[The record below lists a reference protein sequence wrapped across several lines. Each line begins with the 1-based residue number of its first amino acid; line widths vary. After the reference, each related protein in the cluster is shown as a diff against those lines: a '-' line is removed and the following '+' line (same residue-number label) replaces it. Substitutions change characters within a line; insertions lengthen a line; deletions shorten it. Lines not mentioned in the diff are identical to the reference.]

1 MVVVSPTMNKEE
13 LRERILAAVQD
24 LYADVASCPM
34 HEFHFPTGRPA
45 CEYVGYPEAE
55 LDAIPATALE
65 SFAGVGYPFAADVI
79 RKGNSI
85 LDIGS
90 GSGTDIINAAQKA
103 GSAGKVFGIDLTRE
117 MISKAQANVEQAGLA
132 NVKILEANAEALPFD
147 DESFDVVT
155 SNGVLNLVPDKRAAY
170 GEIYRVLKSGGHIQ
184 ISDIVLAK
192 EISEKSKSNPQL
204 WAECIVGA
212 VPEEAYLDI
221 IRDAGF
227 RAVRIV
233 GRIDYFGGSTSEST
247 KKAAHQF
254 GASSITLVGVKG

>member
-34 HEFHFPTGRPA
+34 REFHFPTGRPA

-65 SFAGVGYPFAADVI
+65 SFAGVGYPFAVDVI
-79 RKGNSI
+79 REGNSI

-90 GSGTDIINAAQKA
+90 GSGTDLINAAHKA
-103 GSAGKVFGIDLTRE
+103 GSAGKVYGIDLTE
-117 MISKAQANVEQAGLA
+117 QMIAKAQANAEQAGLS
-132 NVKILEANAEALPFD
+132 NVKIEKANADSLPFA

-170 GEIYRVLKSGGHIQ
+170 GEIYRVLKPGGHIQ

-192 EISEKSKSNPQL
+192 EISEKSKLNPQL

-212 VPEEAYLDI
+212 VPEEAYLDLIREAGFGDMRI
-221 IRDAGF
+221 IR
-227 RAVRIV
+227 
-233 GRIDYFGGSTSEST
+233 RIDYFGKSPSEST

-254 GASSITLVGVKG
+254 GASSITLVGVKV

>member
-24 LYADVASCPM
+24 LYCDVASCPSRG
-34 HEFHFPTGRPA
+34 FHFPTGRPA
-45 CEYVGYPEAE
+45 CEYVGYPNSE
-55 LDAIPATALE
+55 LNAIPATALE
-65 SFAGVGYPFAADVI
+65 SFAGVGYPFAAKVI
-79 RKGNSI
+79 RDGDTV

-90 GSGTDIINAAQKA
+90 GSGTDLINAALKA
-103 GSAGKVFGIDLTRE
+103 GSTGKVYGIDLTQE
-117 MISKAQANVEQAGLA
+117 MIMKARSNVLEAELANVEVQ
-132 NVKILEANAEALPFD
+132 EANAEALPFP

-155 SNGVLNLVPDKRAAY
+155 SNGVLNLVPDKRVAY
-170 GEIYRVLKSGGHIQ
+170 REICRVLRRGGHIQ

-212 VPEEAYLDI
+212 VPEESYLDL

-227 RAVRIV
+227 RDVRII
-233 GRIDYFGGSTSEST
+233 GRIDYFGGSPSEST

-254 GASSITLVGVKG
+254 GASSITLLGVKG